1 MLDNFL
7 LKGCGTAL
15 VTPFLNGAVDYEAY
29 RLMVKRQID
38 RGIDFLVPLGSTAET
53 PCLVDDEK
61 KKIVTITKEL
71 CEGRPIVVGC
81 GTNSLNSTIANIK
94 MLEPFGP
101 DAFLVVVPYY
111 NKPTQAGLYEY
122 FKAVAE
128 STGKGIVVYNVPGRT
143 GTNMAA
149 QTTLKIAELPNVI
162 GVKEASGNIDQVLE
176 IRKYAPANFSVLSGE
191 DNQTFPLMAGGAQ
204 GVVSVASNIAPAMMS
219 HLTHLLL
226 AGEMGEALVLDNK
239 LKPLYK
245 DCFVESNPIPAK
257 GALSLLGLCTP
268 EMRLPLTTATA
279 ETMELMKKVVG
290 LYE

>member
-53 PCLVDDEK
+53 PCLVDDE

>member
-71 CEGRPIVVGC
+71 CDGRPIVVGC

>member
-1 MLDNFL
+1 MLDTFL